1 MRDDERP
8 RGFVRALLELL
19 AELEEADDRTR
30 RGQRS
35 SGRTD
40 VDYSLSVG
48 TLGSPPDR
56 PDRQPSDDRPTP
68 HEDRPTPH
76 VTTTWRDDEFVV
88 VADLPRVDEDD
99 IVVDIDRDGRSLA
112 VGVDGGPVER
122 VPLDDT
128 DWTIRDHSFNNG
140 VLEVRLADG

>member
-8 RGFVRALLELL
+8 GGFVRALLELL
-19 AELEEADDRTR
+19 AELDEADDRTR

-35 SGRTD
+35 GRRTG

-48 TLGSPPDR
+48 TLGAP
-56 PDRQPSDDRPTP
+56 PDRQPSDDRRQPSD
-68 HEDRPTPH
+68 DRPTPH

-88 VADLPRVDEDD
+88 VADLPHVDEADV
-99 IVVDIDRDGRSLA
+99 VVDIDRDGRSLA

-128 DWTIRDHSFNNG
+128 DWRIVGHSFNNG
-140 VLEVRLADG
+140 VLEVRLVDG